1 MSTVPDYRRTDPHGN
16 AAQALYAAEAR
27 EFAGDIERHND
38 SFTPPT
44 LSPAGRHFVELAS
57 VDETKTLAP
66 SDGERRARR
75 IATVLLDDVGGLDNE
90 ALAGMC
96 EFAVLAAT
104 YPQTMRAMLNQET
117 T

>member
-1 MSTVPDYRRTDPHGN
+1 MQPYEDPRRTDPHGR
-16 AAQALYAAEAR
+16 AAQALDATENRQMEY
-27 EFAGDIERHND
+27 DPDRHAD
-38 SFTPPT
+38 TFTPPT
-44 LSPAGRHFVELAS
+44 LSPAGRHFVELARGVGTS
-57 VDETKTLAP
+57 GGVQA
-66 SDGERRARR
+66 ARHMAYH
-75 IATVLLDDVGGLDNE
+75 IIEKVPYLDNE